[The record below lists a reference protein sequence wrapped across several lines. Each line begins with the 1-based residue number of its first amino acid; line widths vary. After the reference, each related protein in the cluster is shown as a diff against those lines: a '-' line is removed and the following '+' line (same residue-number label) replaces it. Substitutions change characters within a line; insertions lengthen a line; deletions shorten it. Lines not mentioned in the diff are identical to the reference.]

1 MSVGSFVFML
11 HSHLPYYRK
20 AGMWPFGEE
29 NLYECM
35 CETYVPLL
43 NAISEL
49 YDEGIKAKLT
59 VGITPILGEQLNDE
73 HLQNGFV
80 KYLDA
85 QIKAVSKD
93 LERYPDPEIAHSQ
106 HLKYLAKYNF
116 DWFTHIKDCFINK
129 YNKNLIEAFKKYQD
143 LGCIE
148 ITTSGATHGFS
159 PLLAT
164 DANLNAQFK
173 VGSETTKRLFG
184 KKAKGAW
191 LPECA
196 YRQGYQY
203 IGNIIFVCF
212 MLQ

>member
-49 YDEGIKAKLT
+49 YEEGIKAKLT

-80 KYLDA
+80 KYLD
-85 QIKAVSKD
+85 S
-93 LERYPDPEIAHSQ
+93 R
-106 HLKYLAKYNF
+106 
-116 DWFTHIKDCFINK
+116 
-129 YNKNLIEAFKKYQD
+129 IEK
-143 LGCIE
+143 
-148 ITTSGATHGFS
+148 T
-159 PLLAT
+159 
-164 DANLNAQFK
+164 
-173 VGSETTKRLFG
+173 
-184 KKAKGAW
+184 
-191 LPECA
+191 
-196 YRQGYQY
+196 
-203 IGNIIFVCF
+203 
-212 MLQ
+212 